1 MFTMKPRDVSLRL
14 KHISILRDSG
24 IHASSTARAGF
35 PVSGSIELTPTA
47 NIASL
52 ILDRV
57 SEEVYESTSK
67 FLDQLFK
74 SGVDPQAS
82 SSHQNDINEVR
93 KRYPLVDKV
102 AQVLWAKFRENKSI
116 IDGLPKAFQ
125 PTLEDIRRSE
135 GSALAL
141 ALAPEIL

>member
-1 MFTMKPRDVSLRL
+1 MKPRDVSLRL

-57 SEEVYESTSK
+57 SEKVYESASK

-102 AQVLWAKFRENKSI
+102 AQCLWEELEKNKSI

-125 PTLEDIRRSE
+125 PTLEDLIIRRSQA
-135 GSALAL
+135 SALAL